1 MICAVHTQT
10 FFFDLFK
17 GVAVKAASLLR
28 QQVSLKV
35 IRLLMFGKL

>member
-17 GVAVKAASLLR
+17 GVKAAILLR